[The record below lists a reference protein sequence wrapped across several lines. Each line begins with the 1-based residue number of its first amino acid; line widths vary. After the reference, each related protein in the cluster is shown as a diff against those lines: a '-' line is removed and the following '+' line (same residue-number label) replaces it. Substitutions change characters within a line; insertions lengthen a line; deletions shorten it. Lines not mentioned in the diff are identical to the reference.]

1 MQESRCTLRGV
12 YCGKFAENEHKNR
25 VALCAEFIAENL
37 RKMNTRIALHFMQ
50 KFIAENERKNRVALY
65 AEVYRRK
72 FAENEHKNRVALCA
86 EFIAENLRKMNA
98 RIALHFMQK
107 FIAENEHK
115 NCVALYAEVY
125 RGKFAENERKNRVA
139 LCAKSGEIENAVLA
153 GCGAGGEDEA
163 VGGEKIENRA
173 RQNAANES
181 GEMIAHKK
189 SDVQCQQRINAPINA
204 KSR

>member
-1 MQESRCTLRGV
+1 
-12 YCGKFAENEHKNR
+12 
-25 VALCAEFIAENL
+25 
-37 RKMNTRIALHFMQ
+37 
-50 KFIAENERKNRVALY
+50 
-65 AEVYRRK
+65 
-72 FAENEHKNRVALCA
+72 
-86 EFIAENLRKMNA
+86 MNA

-115 NCVALYAEVY
+115 NCVALYAE
-125 RGKFAENERKNRVA
+125 FIAENLRKMNARIA
-139 LCAKSGEIENAVLA
+139 LRFARNAAKIGKCENAVLA
-153 GCGAGGEDEA
+153 GRGAGGEDEA
-163 VGGEKIENRA
+163 VGGEKIENCA